1 MINKPRQNAWLT
13 RTAHQSLAATKR
25 PKRCHLCKKSFPA
38 DKYVHFK
45 YIQNEHFEA
54 CYRFENKRIEETRA
68 RTMNRNT
75 QQRTNNQPAAHPQ
88 RQDPKRQDARM
99 NPERP

>member
-1 MINKPRQNAWLT
+1 
-13 RTAHQSLAATKR
+13 
-25 PKRCHLCKKSFPA
+25 
-38 DKYVHFK
+38 
-45 YIQNEHFEA
+45 
-54 CYRFENKRIEETRA
+54 
-68 RTMNRNT
+68 MNRNT